1 MYFFI
6 SLLNELLLSV
16 SSRISILDLS
26 TLSEQDLQSSDSDEN
41 NVKILENNQDI
52 EMSIEKVRRILPQ
65 LMTIFA
71 YNQFSNT
78 VLLCLR
84 ENGLYIITF

>member
-71 YNQFSNT
+71 YIQFSNT

>member
-16 SSRISILDLS
+16 SSRISIVDLS
-26 TLSEQDLQSSDSDEN
+26 TLSEQDLQSSDSDGN

-65 LMTIFA
+65 LMTIFE

-84 ENGLYIITF
+84 EN

>member
-41 NVKILENNQDI
+41 NVKILEKKKDGK
-52 EMSIEKVRRILPQ
+52 EEILNKS
-65 LMTIFA
+65 LHGERMG
-71 YNQFSNT
+71 
-78 VLLCLR
+78 
-84 ENGLYIITF
+84 ENHL